1 MEQRR
6 MQVLPWVFCT
16 CVFLSDC
23 FSESRQV
30 NLFDQIA
37 DDAPRS
43 RLLFDFGWR
52 FYRGGVDNA
61 QAPDFDDS
69 AWRLIDLPHDWSIED
84 IPGTNSPLDSKAV
97 GGIDTGYF
105 VGGIGWYRK
114 TFHVPRGL
122 AGKQFHLQF
131 GGIYMNADIW
141 LNGQPLG
148 NHPYGYTAFWYDVT
162 DKLLYG
168 AENVVAVKVRNE
180 GKNSRWYSGSGI
192 YRHVWLTLLNPIH
205 IAHWGTAITTPD
217 VTQEKAKVAVQ
228 TEVENS
234 TSEAREIVLRT
245 TILDPQGMQAATVTT
260 QQLLPPGDK
269 TEIHQDMQVHSPAL
283 WSTDTPVLY
292 TAVTEIIESSNSI
305 GSGLL
310 DRIETPFGIR
320 SIEFS
325 AEKGLLLNG
334 QSIMIKGACM
344 HHGNGPLGA
353 AAYDRAEERRVELM
367 KASGYNSIRCAHN
380 PPSEAFLDACDRLG
394 LLVIDEAFDMWEV
407 QNWPQDYHLYFKE
420 WWKRDIE
427 SMVLRDRNHPSIFMW
442 STGNEI
448 KEMATPRGVA
458 TSRVLTDTVHA
469 LDPTRPVTAAIN
481 NLGPDKDPFFAT
493 LDIAGYNYSF
503 GGDHGKKSI
512 FELDRGRVPDRIMYC
527 AESYPLEAF
536 GAWMNVLDYPYVFGD
551 YVWTGFDYL
560 GEASIGWLGYLH
572 RDNFHPWHQAFCGD
586 IDICGFKRPQS
597 YYRDALWQ
605 HREGSPLSV
614 FVKPPQ
620 PSFEMLP
627 GKKGWSK
634 WNWQDVVADWN
645 WPGHGGESLEVIVY
659 SAYEKVE
666 LILNGRSLGT
676 RDTNRS
682 TEWTAQWQVP
692 YQPGTL
698 AALGYEGGRKLASW
712 QLRTAEQASKI
723 KLTADRTEIRADGQD
738 LSYITVELLDTRGI
752 RHPKAQNL
760 IEFSIQGP
768 GTIVAVGSSNPR
780 STESYRQPQRRA
792 YQGRCLVIVKSSKK
806 AGTITLSATST
817 GLQSA
822 DVVITSIANGN

>member
-1 MEQRR
+1 MKQRR
-6 MQVLPWVFCT
+6 MQVLLVVFCT
-16 CVFLSDC
+16 CVFRSSCLA
-23 FSESRQV
+23 ESRQV

-52 FYRGGVDNA
+52 FYRGDVDNG

-84 IPGTNSPLDSKAV
+84 IPGTNSPINSQAV

-114 TFHVPRGL
+114 TFHVPAGL
-122 AGKQFHLQF
+122 AGKRFHLQF
-131 GGIYMNADIW
+131 GGVSMNADIW

-162 DKLLYG
+162 DRLLHG

-192 YRHVWLTLLNPIH
+192 YRHVWLTLLDPVH
-205 IAHWGTAITTPD
+205 VAHWGTSVTTPD
-217 VTQEKAKVAVQ
+217 ITPETAKVTVQ
-228 TEVENS
+228 TQVVN
-234 TSEAREIVLRT
+234 TTRQAREILLKT
-245 TILDPQGMQAATVTT
+245 TILDPQGIQAATVTT
-260 QQLLPPGDK
+260 QQVLQPGET
-269 TEIHQDMQVHSPAL
+269 TEVHQDLRVNSPAL
-283 WSTDTPVLY
+283 WSTKTPNLY
-292 TAVTEIIESSNSI
+292 TAVTEVIDRSASSDRDP
-305 GSGLL
+305 L
-310 DRIETPFGIR
+310 DRIETSFGIR
-320 SIEFS
+320 TIELS
-325 AEKGLLLNG
+325 SEQGLLLNG
-334 QSIMIKGACM
+334 RSILIKGACM

-353 AAYDRAEERRVELM
+353 AAFDRAEERRVELM

-380 PPSEAFLDACDRLG
+380 PPSEAFLNACDLLG
-394 LLVIDEAFDMWEV
+394 MLVIDEAFDMWEV
-407 QNWPQDYHLYFKE
+407 QNKPQDYHLYFKE

-469 LDPTRPVTAAIN
+469 LDPTRPVTAAVN

-493 LDIAGYNYSF
+493 VDVAGYNYSF

-512 FELDRGRVPDRIMYC
+512 FELDRDRVPDRIMYC
-527 AESYPLEAF
+527 SESYPLEAF

-597 YYRDALWQ
+597 FYRDALWQ
-605 HREGSPLSV
+605 HREGSPLSI

-627 GKKGWSK
+627 GKKSWSK
-634 WNWQDVVADWN
+634 WNWDDVVADWN
-645 WPGHGGESLEVIVY
+645 WPGHEGESLEVHVY
-659 SAYEKVE
+659 SAYERVE
-666 LILNGRSLGT
+666 LTLNGRSLGT
-676 RDTNRS
+676 RDTNRG
-682 TEWTAQWQVP
+682 TEWKAQWQVP

-698 AALGYEGGRKLASW
+698 AAIGYEGGKQLAYW
-712 QLRTAEQASKI
+712 RLRTAEQASKI

-738 LSYITVELLDTRGI
+738 LSYVTVELLDTRGI

-760 IEFSIQGP
+760 VEFSIQGP
-768 GTIVAVGSSNPR
+768 GAIIAVGSSNPR
-780 STESYRQPQRRA
+780 STESFRQPRRRA
-792 YQGRCLVIVKSSKK
+792 YKGRCLVIVKSPKR
-806 AGTITLSATST
+806 AGTIALNARSK

-822 DVVITSIANGN
+822 DVLITSIANDN

>member
-1 MEQRR
+1 MNQRR
-6 MQVLPWVFCT
+6 MQVLVLLFCSGA
-16 CVFLSDC
+16 FLSDC

-114 TFHVPRGL
+114 TFHVPRSF

-141 LNGQPLG
+141 LNGRPLG

-162 DKLLYG
+162 DKLHYG

-192 YRHVWLTLLNPIH
+192 YRHVWLTLLNPVH
-205 IAHWGTAITTPD
+205 IAHWGRAITTPD
-217 VTQEKAKVAVQ
+217 VTPEKAKVAVQ

-260 QQLLPPGDK
+260 QQLLPAGDK
-269 TEIHQDMQVHSPAL
+269 TELRQDLQVHSPAL

-292 TAVTEIIESSNSI
+292 TAVTEVIDRSDSS
-305 GSGLL
+305 GRALL

-420 WWKRDIE
+420 WWKRDIA

-448 KEMATPRGVA
+448 KEMATPGGV
-458 TSRVLTDTVHA
+458 SVSQELTNYVHA
-469 LDPTRPVTAAIN
+469 LDPTRPVTTAAN
-481 NLGPDKDPFFAT
+481 NLGPDKDSFFAT
-493 LDIAGYNYSF
+493 LDIAGYNYAF

-512 FELDRGRVPDRIMYC
+512 FELDRDRVPDRIMYC
-527 AESYPLEAF
+527 SESYPLAAF

-572 RDNFHPWHQAFCGD
+572 RDNFYPWHQAFCGD

-605 HREGSPLSV
+605 HREGSPLSI

-620 PSFEMLP
+620 PSFAMVP
-627 GKKGWSK
+627 GKKSWSK
-634 WNWQDVVADWN
+634 WNWHDVVADWN

-666 LILNGRSLGT
+666 LILNDRSLGT
-676 RDTNRS
+676 QETNRG
-682 TEWTAQWQVP
+682 TEWTAKWQVP

-698 AALGYEGGRKLASW
+698 VAIGYEGGKKLASW
-712 QLRTAEQASKI
+712 QLRTAEHATRI
-723 KLTADRTEIRADGQD
+723 KLIADRMEIRADGQD
-738 LSYITVELLDTRGI
+738 LSYITVELLDKNGT

-760 IEFSIQGP
+760 IEFGIQGP
-768 GTIVAVGSSNPR
+768 GTIIAVGSSNPR
-780 STESYRQPQRRA
+780 STESFRQPRRRA
-792 YQGRCLVIVKSSKK
+792 YQGRCLAIVKSSQR
-806 AGTITLSATST
+806 AGPITLHAASQGLESAEV
-817 GLQSA
+817 A
-822 DVVITSIANGN
+822 ITSIANSK